1 MRVLALSPGPVQDQ
15 LDRLPA
21 LAAVAEEL
29 GAMVQVACDPTC
41 RAAWEL
47 LPGFEKLI
55 PFSFESN
62 PSLADWTNLLGCV
75 REPDFQACL
84 NFADG
89 QSVNLMLSMSHIP
102 TRVALSGFASTV
114 RITLEQGWAAQ
125 RVAPFVEALGCSLK
139 ADDFRLTLPSQAL
152 ENARAELPSGDGPL
166 LLMAPSGVS
175 NDWPNQRWST
185 LPETIRS
192 RLKTLRSQSLPPGLK
207 LAQRA
212 AAVACADVVLSSC
225 RLTQLLAVYS
235 NVPLVALGG
244 PASDLPE
251 RAEIRCLGGD
261 GPLEAIGEDEVL
273 TALGF

>member
-166 LLMAPSGVS
+166 LLMAPSEVS

-235 NVPLVALGG
+235 NVPLVALCG
-244 PASDLPE
+244 PAGDLPE

>member
-1 MRVLALSPGPVQDQ
+1 MRVLALSPGPVLAQ
-15 LDRLPA
+15 LERLPA
-21 LAAVAEEL
+21 LAAVAEAL
-29 GAMVQVACDPTC
+29 GAMVQVACDPKC

-47 LPGFEKLI
+47 MPGFEKLI

-84 NFADG
+84 NFAEG

-102 TRVALSGFASTV
+102 TRVALSGFASTD
-114 RITLEQGWAAQ
+114 RIALGQGWAAQ
-125 RVAPFVEALGCSLK
+125 RIAPFVEALGCSLK
-139 ADDFRLTLPSQAL
+139 ADGFRLSLPSKAL
-152 ENARAELPSGDGPL
+152 ENARAELPAGDGPL
-166 LLMAPSGVS
+166 LLMAPSGAS
-175 NDWPNQRWST
+175 NDWPDQRWGA
-185 LPETIRS
+185 LPEAVRT
-192 RLKTLRSQSLPPGLK
+192 RLATLRSRSLPPELK

-225 RLTQLLAVYS
+225 PLTQLLAVYS

-244 PASDLPE
+244 QAGDLPE

-261 GPLEAIGEDEVL
+261 GPLQAIGEDEVL

>member
-15 LDRLPA
+15 LERLPA
-21 LAAVAEEL
+21 LAAVAEDL
-29 GAMVQVACDPTC
+29 GATVQVACDPTC

-102 TRVALSGFASTV
+102 TRVALSGFASTD
-114 RITLEQGWAAQ
+114 RITLGQGWAAQ
-125 RVAPFVEALGCSLK
+125 RIAPFVKALGCSLK
-139 ADDFRLTLPSQAL
+139 ADDFRLSLPSQAL
-152 ENARAELPSGDGPL
+152 ENARAELPTGDGPL

-185 LPETIRS
+185 LPETIRT
-192 RLKTLRSQSLPPGLK
+192 RLATLRCQSLSPELK

-212 AAVACADVVLSSC
+212 ASVACADVVLSSC

-244 PASDLPE
+244 QAGDLPE
-251 RAEIRCLGGD
+251 RDEIRCLGGD

>member
-1 MRVLALSPGPVQDQ
+1 MRVLALSPGPVQVQ
-15 LDRLPA
+15 LERLPA
-21 LAAVAEEL
+21 LAAVAEAL

-152 ENARAELPSGDGPL
+152 ENARA
-166 LLMAPSGVS
+166 
-175 NDWPNQRWST
+175 
-185 LPETIRS
+185 
-192 RLKTLRSQSLPPGLK
+192 
-207 LAQRA
+207 
-212 AAVACADVVLSSC
+212 
-225 RLTQLLAVYS
+225 
-235 NVPLVALGG
+235 
-244 PASDLPE
+244 
-251 RAEIRCLGGD
+251 
-261 GPLEAIGEDEVL
+261 
-273 TALGF
+273 

>member
-114 RITLEQGWAAQ
+114 RITLDQGWAAQ

-244 PASDLPE
+244 PAGDLPE

>member
-1 MRVLALSPGPVQDQ
+1 
-15 LDRLPA
+15 
-21 LAAVAEEL
+21 
-29 GAMVQVACDPTC
+29 MVQVACDPTC

-212 AAVACADVVLSSC
+212 AAVACADVVLRRC

>member
-244 PASDLPE
+244 PAGDLPE

>member
-125 RVAPFVEALGCSLK
+125 RIAPFVEALGCSLK

-244 PASDLPE
+244 PAGDLPE

>member
-1 MRVLALSPGPVQDQ
+1 MRVLALGPGPVQDQ
-15 LDRLPA
+15 LERLPA
-21 LAAVAEEL
+21 LAAVAEDL
-29 GAMVQVACDPTC
+29 GATVQVACDPTC

-102 TRVALSGFASTV
+102 TRVALSGFASTD
-114 RITLEQGWAAQ
+114 RITLGQGWAAQ
-125 RVAPFVEALGCSLK
+125 RIAPFVKALGCSLK
-139 ADDFRLTLPSQAL
+139 ADDFRLSLPSQAL
-152 ENARAELPSGDGPL
+152 ENARAELPTGDGPL

-185 LPETIRS
+185 LPETIRT
-192 RLKTLRSQSLPPGLK
+192 RLATLRCQSLSPELK

-225 RLTQLLAVYS
+225 RLTQLLAVYRQCS
-235 NVPLVALGG
+235 PRRPWRSGWRSSRTG
-244 PASDLPE
+244 
-251 RAEIRCLGGD
+251 
-261 GPLEAIGEDEVL
+261 
-273 TALGF
+273 